1 MTIEAGA
8 RGSRVMGLLR
18 VVCILLGILGGW
30 FSVLTVA
37 TAALGPV
44 GAAVLVI
51 GPDMAE
57 RLPEGAGIL
66 KANGNRTVVS
76 ASDAALV
83 RRLYSNGAWLVLP
96 ALRNGCMD
104 LRRV

>member
-8 RGSRVMGLLR
+8 QGRGLVRLLR
-18 VVCILLGILGGW
+18 TVCILMGILGGW

-44 GAAVLVI
+44 GSAVLVI
-51 GPDMAE
+51 GPGMPE

-76 ASDAALV
+76 ASDAAFV
-83 RRLYSNGAWLVLP
+83 RSLYSSGAWLVLP

-104 LRRV
+104 FRSV